1 MESDPAPIIY
11 HPRTLGELLQLRRRR
26 PGVSILA
33 GGTYLMGASLS
44 GSGRL
49 DRDLISLESVEEMHR
64 LARSDRYLEV
74 GAAAT
79 LDSVLQAFGPELP
92 PHLRRVISDIGPLGV
107 RSGATLGGNLC
118 VPDRLTTAVPALAI
132 SDARVEIRRSG
143 GARWLRVEALRNNG
157 TGLDLRPGEVLTR
170 IRIPRQSWTSYRY
183 QQFGS
188 PYSPVPPY
196 LLFIGVY
203 RSYRRVLDTIRVIFA
218 SRQNP
223 LIRAPA
229 WEREVAGAR
238 LPLSEEQIQSALDG
252 GSPLAQADAIRGSL
266 PFETERQRE
275 LRVIRARALLRDFLA
290 SLR

>member
-1 MESDPAPIIY
+1 MPTEAAPIIY
-11 HPRTLGELLQLRRRR
+11 HPRSLGELLQLRRRR

-33 GGTYLMGASLS
+33 GGTYLMGATLG

-64 LARSDRYLEV
+64 LARSDRYLEI

-79 LDSVLQAFGPELP
+79 LDSVLQAFGSELP
-92 PHLRRVISDIGPLGV
+92 PHLRRVLSDIGPLGV
-107 RSGATLGGNLC
+107 RSAATLGGNLC

-132 SDARVEIRRSG
+132 SDARIELRRSG
-143 GARWLRVEALRNNG
+143 AARWLRVENLRNNG
-157 TGLDLRPGEVLTR
+157 SGLDLRPGEVLTR
-170 IRIPRQSWTSYRY
+170 IRIPRQTWTGYRY

-203 RSYRRVLDTIRVIFA
+203 RSYRRILDTIRIIFA
-218 SRQNP
+218 SRQNA
-223 LIRAPA
+223 LIRSVQ
-229 WEREVAGAR
+229 WERDVAGTR
-238 LPLSEEQIQSALDG
+238 LPLSEEQIQSALED
-252 GSPLAQADAIRGSL
+252 GSPLAQTDAIRGSL

-275 LRVIRARALLRDFLA
+275 LRVFRARALLRDFLA